1 MAPVTGGLI
10 TGVDP
15 NPAAG
20 GATTPL
26 SGIGRTPPPSANG
39 FSLRGRAAGPSEGPG
54 GNTGASL
61 RGRTTSGTLC
71 PNTGPDIAI
80 PTPTTAKANQKTS
93 TPSRADTCA
102 APRCL

>member
-1 MAPVTGGLI
+1 MVPVTGGLI
-10 TGVDP
+10 TGVEP
-15 NPAAG
+15 SPAAG

-54 GNTGASL
+54 GSTGASL

-71 PNTGPDIAI
+71 PKTGPDIAI
-80 PTPTTAKANQKTS
+80 PTPTSATTHQETS
-93 TPSRADTCA
+93 TSRRADTRA
-102 APRCL
+102 DTRCL